1 MKRVRCPK
9 CDNYI
14 IFDETKY
21 KSGQSLVFQC
31 PLCSKEFG
39 IRLGVS
45 KIRNTQDEENPD
57 QEAEENETGYG
68 SIVVIENA
76 FHYKQ
81 VIPLHFGKNVIGRYM
96 KGNDINCPIETG
108 DLNIDMTHCILTVC
122 KDKKA
127 KLKYILQDGPS
138 YTGTFVGFERL
149 KDREKRVISD
159 NTLFTISATSLILH
173 TANHKDE

>member
-81 VIPLHFGKNVIGRYM
+81 VIPLHFGKNIIQLAI
-96 KGNDINCPIETG
+96 NDCFCHGKTPFIYKHI
-108 DLNIDMTHCILTVC
+108 
-122 KDKKA
+122 KK
-127 KLKYILQDGPS
+127 
-138 YTGTFVGFERL
+138 
-149 KDREKRVISD
+149 
-159 NTLFTISATSLILH
+159 SAVRAESHALP
-173 TANHKDE
+173 D